1 MSEKNM
7 VNNMNRKKRK
17 FDNFWNFNFNDIF
30 RSFEEEL
37 STLMRSGSSEFSE
50 NGPITY
56 GYSVRIGPDTNDQPE
71 VRQWGN
77 LNDYR
82 RKQGLSELEIPLRR
96 LSEPQLPAA
105 STTTSERF
113 IDFIDEDNHLKVVV
127 EVPGFT
133 KDTLVIDI
141 DEDGLE
147 ITLTGTPESRE
158 LNETIKLPS
167 KIEVKSIKSTVNNGV
182 LEIRGKKIKNSSQKF
197 RVKID

>member
-1 MSEKNM
+1 M
-7 VNNMNRKKRK
+7 VIIMNRKKRNI
-17 FDNFWNFNFNDIF
+17 DDFWNFNFSNLF

-37 STLMRSGSSEFSE
+37 NTLMRSGSSELSE
-50 NGPITY
+50 SGPITY
-56 GYSVRIGPDTNDQPE
+56 GYSVRIGPDTNYQPE

-82 RKQGLSELEIPLRR
+82 RKQGLPELEISSRR
-96 LSEPQLPAA
+96 LSETQLPAA
-105 STTTSERF
+105 SATTSERF
-113 IDFIDEDNHLKVVV
+113 IDFIDENNHLKVVV

-133 KDTLVIDI
+133 KETLVIDI
-141 DEDGLE
+141 DEDGSE
-147 ITLTGTPESRE
+147 ISLTGTSDSRE
-158 LNETIKLPS
+158 LNELIKLPS

>member
-1 MSEKNM
+1 MDN
-7 VNNMNRKKRK
+7 KKRK

-56 GYSVRIGPDTNDQPE
+56 GYSVRIGPDTKYQPE

-82 RKQGLSELEIPLRR
+82 RKQGLPELEIPLRSI
-96 LSEPQLPAA
+96 SEPRLPAT
-105 STTTSERF
+105 STTTSERY

-133 KDTLVIDI
+133 KETLVIDI
-141 DEDGLE
+141 DEDGSE
-147 ITLTGTPESRE
+147 ITLTGTSESRE

>member
-1 MSEKNM
+1 
-7 VNNMNRKKRK
+7 MNRKKRF

-30 RSFEEEL
+30 HSVEEEINA
-37 STLMRSGSSEFSE
+37 LMRSNSTDNPE

-56 GYSVRIGPDTNDQPE
+56 GYSVHIGPDTNYQPE

-82 RKQGLSELEIPLRR
+82 RKQALPELEFPFKGQI
-96 LSEPQLPAA
+96 EPQLPVA
-105 STTTSERF
+105 STSNNRF

-133 KDTLVIDI
+133 KDTLIINI
-141 DEDGLE
+141 DEDGSE
-147 ITLTGTPESRE
+147 ITLTGTSESRE

-167 KIEVKSIKSTVNNGV
+167 KLEVKSIKSSVNNGV
-182 LEIRGKKIKNSSQKF
+182 LEIRGKKIENSSQKF
-197 RVKID
+197 QVKID

>member
-1 MSEKNM
+1 
-7 VNNMNRKKRK
+7 MNRKKRIN
-17 FDNFWNFNFNDIF
+17 DDFWSFNFKDIF

-37 STLMRSGSSEFSE
+37 NALMRSGSSERSE

-56 GYSVRIGPDTNDQPE
+56 GYSVRIGPDTNYQPE

-77 LNDYR
+77 LNDFR
-82 RKQGLSELEIPLRR
+82 RKQGLPELEIPIAK
-96 LSEPQLPAA
+96 LSEPQLPMA
-105 STTTSERF
+105 STSNERF
-113 IDFIDEDNHLKVVV
+113 VDFIDEDSHLKVIV

-141 DEDGLE
+141 DEDGSE
-147 ITLTGTPESRE
+147 ITLTGTSESKE

-167 KIEVKSIKSTVNNGV
+167 KLEVKTIKSSVNNGV

>member
-1 MSEKNM
+1 
-7 VNNMNRKKRK
+7 MNRKKRN
-17 FDNFWNFNFNDIF
+17 FDDFWNFNFNNLF

-56 GYSVRIGPDTNDQPE
+56 GYSIRIGPDTNYQPE

-82 RKQGLSELEIPLRR
+82 HKQGLPKLEIPLRR
-96 LSEPQLPAA
+96 LSEPQLPAT

-133 KDTLVIDI
+133 KETLVIDI
-141 DEDGLE
+141 DEDGSE
-147 ITLTGTPESRE
+147 ISLTGTSDGRQ

-182 LEIRGKKIKNSSQKF
+182 LEIRGKKIKNISQKF

>member
-1 MSEKNM
+1 MD
-7 VNNMNRKKRK
+7 RKKRNS
-17 FDNFWNFNFNDIF
+17 DNFWNFNFNDIF

-37 STLMRSGSSEFSE
+37 STLMRSGPSEFSKD
-50 NGPITY
+50 GPITY
-56 GYSVRIGPDTNDQPE
+56 GYSVRIGPDTNYQPE

-82 RKQGLSELEIPLRR
+82 RKQGLPELEIPLRR
-96 LSEPQLPAA
+96 VSEPQLPTA
-105 STTTSERF
+105 STTTSERV
-113 IDFIDEDNHLKVVV
+113 IDFIDEDNHLKIVV

-133 KDTLVIDI
+133 KETLAIDI
-141 DEDGLE
+141 DEDGSE
-147 ITLTGTPESRE
+147 ITLTGISETRE

-197 RVKID
+197 KVKID